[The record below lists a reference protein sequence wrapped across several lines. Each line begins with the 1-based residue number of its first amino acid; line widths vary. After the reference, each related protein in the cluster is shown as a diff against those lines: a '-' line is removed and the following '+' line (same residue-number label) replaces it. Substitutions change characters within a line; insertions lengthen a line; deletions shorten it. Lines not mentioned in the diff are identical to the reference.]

1 MFRRPTDQS
10 PKNGEEE
17 NPFLLS
23 FSDLMASLLAIFIL
37 ALVVMMI
44 QLHLQKRKLE
54 EDRRNIVVIREQYEK
69 MLKEKEALENERKRI
84 RVVLEELRKSLD
96 EIDATQNEVAAA
108 LEGVGLRE
116 KSLEGM
122 LEGIQKDLKKQGI
135 EVLVAEN
142 GTVLRIPENALS
154 FKLSEFSIQDHYKNS
169 ADIIGAT
176 LLRALENDENRKLLD
191 TVFIEGHTDSV
202 PNRQEMGNWGLST
215 YRAISL
221 WLHWTDDPGRFSK
234 LKSLK
239 TAVREEG
246 AIERPLISTSGYADT
261 RPADLAKAGVAHP
274 VGVGNPADRRIDIR
288 FTLASSEK
296 KDLGELKGQ
305 LDAMRTKTSDLIKKL
320 KETE

>member
-1 MFRRPTDQS
+1 MFRRKIDHKPS
-10 PKNGEEE
+10 NGDEE

-54 EDRRNIVVIREQYEK
+54 EDRSKIVVIREQYEK
-69 MLKEKEALENERKRI
+69 IIREKEALENERKRI
-84 RVVLEELRKSLD
+84 KTILVELLKSLN
-96 EIDATQNEVAAA
+96 EIEVTQTRVASA

-122 LEGIQKDLKKQGI
+122 LEGIQMDLKRQGI

-142 GTVLRIPENALS
+142 GTVLRIPERALS
-154 FKLSEFSIQDHYKNS
+154 FELSKFSIQDHYKPS
-169 ADIIGAT
+169 ADLIGAA
-176 LLRALENDENRKLLD
+176 LLKALRKDANRKLLD

-215 YRAISL
+215 YRAIAL
-221 WLHWTDDPGRFSK
+221 WLHWTEEPGHFPELET
-234 LKSLK
+234 LKSS
-239 TAVREEG
+239 VREEG
-246 AIERPLISTSGYADT
+246 FIDRPLISTSGYSDT
-261 RPADLAKAGVAHP
+261 RPADLAKMGVSHP
-274 VGVGNPADRRIDIR
+274 VEIGNPADRRIDIR

-305 LDAMRTKTSDLIKKL
+305 LDLMRTKTSDLIRKL
-320 KETE
+320 EEAE

>member
-1 MFRRPTDQS
+1 MFRRPTNQT
-10 PKNGEEE
+10 PNNGEEE

-84 RVVLEELRKSLD
+84 RLVLDELRKSLD
-96 EIDATQNEVAAA
+96 EIETTQSEVAAA

-122 LEGIQKDLKKQGI
+122 LEGIQKDLKRQGI

-142 GTVLRIPENALS
+142 GTILRIPENALS

-169 ADIIGAT
+169 ADVIGAT
-176 LLRALENDENRKLLD
+176 LLKALENDENRKLLD

-221 WLHWTDDPGRFSK
+221 WLHWTDDPGRFTK

-274 VGVGNPADRRIDIR
+274 AEVGNPADRRIDIR

-305 LDAMRTKTSDLIKKL
+305 LDSMRAKTSELIKKL
-320 KETE
+320 KEAE

>member
-1 MFRRPTDQS
+1 MFRRKTDNS
-10 PKNGEEE
+10 PNNSEEE

-54 EDRRNIVVIREQYEK
+54 EDRKNIVVIREQYEK
-69 MLKEKEALENERKRI
+69 MLKEKEALEKERQRI
-84 RVVLEELRKSLD
+84 RVILEELRKSLD
-96 EIDATQNEVAAA
+96 EIEVTQSEVANA

-122 LEGIQKDLKKQGI
+122 LEGIQDDLKKQGI

-154 FKLSEFSIQDHYKNS
+154 FKLSEFSIQDQFKNS

-176 LLRALENDENRKLLD
+176 LLRALENDANRKLLD

-202 PNRQEMGNWGLST
+202 PNRQAMGNWGLST

-221 WLHWTDDPGRFSK
+221 WLHWTDSPGRFTK
-234 LKSLK
+234 LKNLK
-239 TAVREEG
+239 TVARDAGES
-246 AIERPLISTSGYADT
+246 ERPLISTSGYADT
-261 RPADLAKAGVAHP
+261 RPADLSKIGVVHAT
-274 VGVGNPADRRIDIR
+274 GVGNPADRRIDIR

-305 LDAMRTKTSDLIKKL
+305 LDSMRVKTSDLIKKL
-320 KETE
+320 RETE

>member
-1 MFRRPTDQS
+1 MFRRQTDKTQ
-10 PKNGEEE
+10 KNGEEE

-54 EDRRNIVVIREQYEK
+54 EDRKNIVVIREQYEK
-69 MLKEKEALENERKRI
+69 MLKEKETLENERKRI

-96 EIDATQNEVAAA
+96 EIEVTQSEVASA

-122 LEGIQKDLKKQGI
+122 LEGIQKDLKEQGI

-176 LLRALENDENRKLLD
+176 LLKALENDANRNLLD

-221 WLHWTDDPGRFSK
+221 WLHWTDSPGHLTK

-246 AIERPLISTSGYADT
+246 AIERPLLSTSGYADT
-261 RPADLAKAGVAHP
+261 RPADPAKAGVAHP
-274 VGVGNPADRRIDIR
+274 IGVGNPADRRIDIR

-305 LDAMRTKTSDLIKKL
+305 LDSMRAKTSNLIKIL
-320 KETE
+320 KEAE

>member
-1 MFRRPTDQS
+1 MFRRKTEQS

-54 EDRRNIVVIREQYEK
+54 EDRKNIVVIWEQYEK
-69 MLKEKEALENERKRI
+69 MLKEKEALENERNRI
-84 RVVLEELRKSLD
+84 RVVLEELRKSLN
-96 EIDATQNEVAAA
+96 EIETTQSEVAAA

-116 KSLEGM
+116 KSLAGM
-122 LEGIQKDLKKQGI
+122 LEGIQKDLKQQGI

-154 FKLSEFSIQDHYKNS
+154 FKLSEFSIQDLYKNS
-169 ADIIGAT
+169 ADVIGAT
-176 LLRALENDENRKLLD
+176 LLKALENDENRKLLD

-202 PNRQEMGNWGLST
+202 PNRKEMGNWGLST

-221 WLHWTDDPGRFSK
+221 WLHWTENPGRFTQ
-234 LKSLK
+234 LKNLK

-261 RPADLAKAGVAHP
+261 RPADLAKVGMAHP
-274 VGVGNPADRRIDIR
+274 IGVGNPADRRIDIR

-305 LDAMRTKTSDLIKKL
+305 LDSMRAKTSDLIKKL
-320 KETE
+320 KEAE

>member
-1 MFRRPTDQS
+1 MLRRKTDQS

-54 EDRRNIVVIREQYEK
+54 EDRKNIVVIREQYEK
-69 MLKEKEALENERKRI
+69 MLKEKENLERERKRI
-84 RVVLEELRKSLD
+84 LVILEELRKSLN
-96 EIDATQNEVAAA
+96 EIEATQTEVASA

-122 LEGIQKDLKKQGI
+122 LEGIQRDLKEQGI

-169 ADIIGAT
+169 ADVIGAT
-176 LLRALENDENRKLLD
+176 LLKALENDANRNLLD

-221 WLHWTDDPGRFSK
+221 WLHWTDNPGRFTK

-246 AIERPLISTSGYADT
+246 AIDRPLISTSGYADT

-274 VGVGNPADRRIDIR
+274 IGVGNPADRRIDIR

-305 LDAMRTKTSDLIKKL
+305 LDSMRSKTSDLIKKL

>member
-1 MFRRPTDQS
+1 MFHRPTDQT

-54 EDRRNIVVIREQYEK
+54 EDRKNIVVIREQYEK
-69 MLKEKEALENERKRI
+69 MLKEKEALENERERI
-84 RVVLEELRKSLD
+84 RVILAELRKSLD
-96 EIDATQNEVAAA
+96 EIETTQSKVAAA
-108 LEGVGLRE
+108 LDGVGLRE
-116 KSLEGM
+116 KSLLGM
-122 LEGIQKDLKKQGI
+122 LEGIQKDLKEQGI
-135 EVLVAEN
+135 EVIVAEN
-142 GTVLRIPENALS
+142 GSVLRIPDNALS
-154 FKLSEFSIQDHYKNS
+154 FKLSEFSIQDQYKKS
-169 ADIIGAT
+169 ADIIGGT
-176 LLRALENDENRKLLD
+176 LLKALKNDANRSLLD

-202 PNRQEMGNWGLST
+202 PNRREMGNWGLST

-221 WLHWTDDPGRFSK
+221 WLHWTDDPGRIAE

-239 TAVREEG
+239 TSVREEG
-246 AIERPLISTSGYADT
+246 AIERPLISTSGYSDT
-261 RPADLAKAGVAHP
+261 RPADLAKAGQAHP
-274 VGVGNPADRRIDIR
+274 FGIGNPADRRIDIR

-305 LDAMRTKTSDLIKKL
+305 LDSMRAKTSEIIKKL

>member
-1 MFRRPTDQS
+1 
-10 PKNGEEE
+10 
-17 NPFLLS
+17 
-23 FSDLMASLLAIFIL
+23 MASLLAIFIL

-54 EDRRNIVVIREQYEK
+54 EDRKNMVVIREQYEK
-69 MLKEKEALENERKRI
+69 MLKEKETLENERKRI

-96 EIDATQNEVAAA
+96 EIEVTQSEVASA

-122 LEGIQKDLKKQGI
+122 LEGIQRELKEQGI

-154 FKLSEFSIQDHYKNS
+154 FKLSEFSIQDLYKNS

-176 LLRALENDENRKLLD
+176 ILKALENDANRNLLD

-202 PNRQEMGNWGLST
+202 PNRQAMGNWGLST

-221 WLHWTDDPGRFSK
+221 WLHWTDNPGRFTK

-261 RPADLAKAGVAHP
+261 RPADLAKAGMAHP
-274 VGVGNPADRRIDIR
+274 LGVGNPADRRIDIR

-296 KDLGELKGQ
+296 KDLGKLKGQ
-305 LDAMRTKTSDLIKKL
+305 LDSMRAKTGNLIKIL
-320 KETE
+320 KEAE

>member
-1 MFRRPTDQS
+1 MFRRKNNPNTT
-10 PKNGEEE
+10 NGEEE

-37 ALVVMMI
+37 ALIVMMI
-44 QLHLQKRKLE
+44 QLHIQKRKLE
-54 EDRRNIVVIREQYEK
+54 EDRSKIIVIREQYEK
-69 MLKEKEALENERKRI
+69 IIREKETLEKERKRI
-84 RVVLEELRKSLD
+84 RAVLTELLESLN
-96 EIDATQNEVAAA
+96 EIDATQGRVASA

-122 LEGIQKDLKKQGI
+122 LLGIQQDLKEQGI

-142 GTVLRIPENALS
+142 GTVLRIPENALT
-154 FKLSEFSIQDHYKNS
+154 FELSKFSIQDQYQHTADLIGGSLLKALKN
-169 ADIIGAT
+169 DV
-176 LLRALENDENRKLLD
+176 NRGLLD

-202 PNRQEMGNWGLST
+202 RNRQEMGNWGLST

-221 WLHWTDDPGRFSK
+221 WLHWTEGPGRFTE

-239 TAVREEG
+239 TAVREDG

-261 RPADLAKAGVAHP
+261 RPADLAKVGIAHP
-274 VGVGNPADRRIDIR
+274 MEIGNPADRRIDIR

-296 KDLGELKGQ
+296 KDLSELKEQ
-305 LDAMRTKTSDLIKKL
+305 LNSMRNKTSDLIKKL
-320 KETE
+320 KENE

>member
-1 MFRRPTDQS
+1 MFRRSKNQT

-84 RVVLEELRKSLD
+84 RVVLEELRKSLN
-96 EIDATQNEVAAA
+96 EIETTQSEVAAA

-116 KSLEGM
+116 RSLAGM

-169 ADIIGAT
+169 ADVIGAT
-176 LLRALENDENRKLLD
+176 LLKALENDENRKLLD

-221 WLHWTDDPGRFSK
+221 WLHWTDDPGRFTK
-234 LKSLK
+234 LKTLK

-274 VGVGNPADRRIDIR
+274 LEIGNPADRRIDIR

-296 KDLGELKGQ
+296 RDLGELKGQ
-305 LDAMRTKTSDLIKKL
+305 LDSMRAKTSDLIKKL
-320 KETE
+320 KEAE